1 MKNAVLIILDV
12 SADYNGLSFQS
23 QAQLSAV
30 DNNLLLFDILSYV
43 DKLFLAKIRG
53 RKPEIVTG

>member
-1 MKNAVLIILDV
+1 MNNAVLIILDV

-30 DNNLLLFDILSYV
+30 DNNLLFGILSYV

-53 RKPEIVTG
+53 RKP